1 MTEKD
6 TLEPQ
11 NKLTGVIPPLV
22 DLCVKVVWQNWEEY
36 EFDFA
41 QIPIFLKFKVLL
53 CLQEHRTINEEDL
66 YSIFKEDYNSLEISQ
81 HTHSMVNKFI

>member
-1 MTEKD
+1 LHSNTPKS
-6 TLEPQ
+6 Q
-11 NKLTGVIPPLV
+11 YKLIGVIPPLV